1 MSLGCREDEA
11 TVDCEACTACDCVL
25 WEESIV
31 WLGLASVAEKVVTDE
46 LEEGTEEGEEVE
58 QETGA
63 GEVRRG
69 VDTKEEE
76 EDLE

>member
-1 MSLGCREDEA
+1 M
-11 TVDCEACTACDCVL
+11 L

-31 WLGLASVAEKVVTDE
+31 WLGLASVAEKVVTGK